1 MKSYILFTVATFF
14 ALSVTSCKKDYTCAC
29 YSPSLNRSAPDIKI
43 NGTKKQAEDDCKALP
58 QTGQYTGTDY
68 VCNLK

>member
-1 MKSYILFTVATFF
+1 MKKVLFLSLVFGGL
-14 ALSVTSCKKDYTCAC
+14 ALTSCKKDYTCTC